1 MAKLQKHAQ
10 ILDQLH
16 SMVKKQAEEAQK
28 NISGA
33 PGADVKAVSVGDE
46 HESYN
51 KNSIGPDNVP
61 QGYHQKPSDDSSEPL
76 AKAKTANDLGAE
88 ILNIIRKQADA
99 QDSASGQPGDVVSES
114 VGDDKEKTNKN
125 AVKPENNKQNYG
137 QKGSSDSSEPLASAK
152 KAEVEALAAKVAS
165 YDLGRQFCAALL
177 KAASEDSYT
186 EADLMKEAGRRDFDM
201 LISQAAEELEYD
213 EEYEKQAA
221 EELEYDEEYE
231 KQAAEEAG
239 AADFD
244 EILKQAADESELE
257 KAAEEAGAEYFDE
270 ILKQAAFQ
278 EVAEENAALAEKV
291 AQYENLFASVQAE
304 NEAAAAQEKLA
315 ATVADTV
322 LNKLKTEA
330 SEG

>member
-125 AVKPENNKQNYG
+125 AVKPENNKQDYG

-201 LISQAAEELEYD
+201 LISQAAEELRHD
-213 EEYEKQAA
+213 EQ
-221 EELEYDEEYE
+221 YE

-244 EILKQAADESELE
+244 EILKQAAYDGDLE

-270 ILKQAAFQ
+270 ILKQAAFE
-278 EVAEENAALAEKV
+278 EVTQENAVLAEKV

>member
-76 AKAKTANDLGAE
+76 AKAKTANDLGTE

-221 EELEYDEEYE
+221 EE
-231 KQAAEEAG
+231 AG